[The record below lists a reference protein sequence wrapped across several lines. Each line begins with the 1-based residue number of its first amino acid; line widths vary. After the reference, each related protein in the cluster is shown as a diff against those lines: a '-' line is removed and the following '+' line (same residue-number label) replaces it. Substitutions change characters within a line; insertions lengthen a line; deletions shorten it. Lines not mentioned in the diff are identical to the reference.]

1 MNRRLRDLVRLV
13 LSARIDEGR
22 TDAFDWSSWDAQ
34 TLNDFWR
41 LVETNRLGG
50 QLRRFADRSGA
61 ALPEPLRQNLSLYH
75 RKTLFLNAMYLKTLI
90 HLAPSLRRAG
100 IRWFLFKGVA
110 AQIEVHDDRFMN
122 YTTDLDIY
130 VSPLDYAA
138 ARRAAEASGYEVVA
152 GGDSFWWRG
161 FLGEQ
166 HFKFPDAALLG
177 LDLHHRSEQP
187 GCPRPR
193 RSTYFLDMAEPR
205 TIGSVEVQTLGRV
218 SNALFTALS
227 LAKAYL
233 HHEPCGRYLADL
245 ETTFLT
251 LPDTAKAELVE
262 AARDQGL
269 LQTLAFAAKAVE
281 VVFGR
286 TAGLIDVPQSR
297 AAVLQSEDGLAL
309 SLLDPS
315 DPSVVWPRRARI
327 LLALCDTPM
336 QAPRA
341 IGWKL
346 ASEGWH
352 HLFERS
358 RPGTVERL

>member
-1 MNRRLRDLVRLV
+1 MNRRLRDLVKLA
-13 LSARIDEGR
+13 LSARKDEGR
-22 TDAFDWSSWDAQ
+22 ADAFDWSAWEAE
-34 TLNDFWR
+34 TLDDFWR

-50 QLRRFADRSGA
+50 QLRRFADRSGGD
-61 ALPEPLRQNLSLYH
+61 LPEPLKRSLSLYH

-90 HLAPSLRRAG
+90 YLAPALRRAG
-100 IRWFLFKGVA
+100 IEWFLFKGVA
-110 AQIEVHDDRFMN
+110 AQLEVHNDRFMN
-122 YTTDLDIY
+122 YTTDVDIY
-130 VSPLDYAA
+130 VSPPAYAA
-138 ARRAAEASGYEVVA
+138 ARRAVEASGYEVVA

-166 HFKFPDAALLG
+166 HFSFPDAALLG

-193 RSTYFLDMAEPR
+193 RATYFLEQAEPR
-205 TIGSVEVQTLGRV
+205 TIGSLEVMTLGRV
-218 SNALFTALS
+218 ANALFTALS

-245 ETTFLT
+245 ETTFLA
-251 LPDTAKAELVE
+251 LSDAAKLELAE

-269 LQTLAFAAKAVE
+269 LQTLAFAAEAVE
-281 VVFGR
+281 VVFGVS
-286 TAGLIDVPQSR
+286 AGLVGVPQSR
-297 AAVLQSEDGLAL
+297 AAGLMPEDGFAQ

-315 DPSVVWPRRARI
+315 APNVTWPRRARI
-327 LLALCDTPM
+327 LVALCDTPL

-352 HLFERS
+352 HVFERS
-358 RPGTVERL
+358 KPAAANKS